1 MALIEQRNRLLL
13 MAGVK
18 RADMEKEPS
27 KAQLEHIEQTDTIVR
42 FRWKP
47 QADAGPVYELQY
59 TSRQALMAGENP
71 IPGEPP
77 DLWRETYTLTW
88 FCDEWQGPARVF
100 EWCEHSYIHGN
111 YLANKMDISKADA
124 NHLIL
129 LLEALGHRVSY
140 CDVSPHS
147 EEHAQIDR
155 SATLTPGPAC
165 RTYADWV
172 SPTPVLVEETE
183 DAEGV
188 DNASR

>member
-1 MALIEQRNRLLL
+1 MGLIEQRNRLLL

-18 RADMEKEPS
+18 RANMEKAPS
-27 KAQLEHIEQTDTIVR
+27 QAQLEHIEQTDTIVR

-59 TSRQALMAGENP
+59 TSRQALMGVGFEEMEDDP
-71 IPGEPP
+71 Y
-77 DLWRETYTLTW
+77 RETYTLIW
-88 FCDEWQGPARVF
+88 FCDEWQGPARAF
-100 EWCEHSYIHGN
+100 EWCEFSYIHGQ
-111 YLANKMDISKADA
+111 YLASKMDISEADA

-140 CDVSPHS
+140 CDVNPHS

-155 SATLTPGPAC
+155 SATLTPGPEC

-172 SPTPVLVEETE
+172 NPTPVLVEETE